1 VGQAGRFVRG
11 GGSTTVAVAGLVQSG
26 GFGDFCKQYGTAAGS
41 LLEAEIVTADGRVR
55 IVNACRDPD
64 LFWAIKGGGGGT
76 FGVVTKVVRKTFEL
90 PEATLEG
97 PPPLQQER

>member
-1 VGQAGRFVRG
+1 MRQAGRFVRG

-26 GFGDFCKQYGTAAGS
+26 GFGDFASSTAPPAGS

-76 FGVVTKVVRKTFEL
+76 FGVVTKVVLKTFEL
-90 PEATLEG
+90 PEATFAG
-97 PPPLQQER
+97 SPPLQQER